1 MSEFWIFLAIAGV
14 IISFA
19 RKEDQ
24 ARKRRGNTGQGMP
37 QENPQEELE
46 RQLRELFGEETPA
59 APKPK
64 PAEFTTP
71 TEVKFTMSKPKP
83 AAAVTTPK
91 ENVSASKD
99 SISKSESSNT
109 TESTQIDDM
118 IKDFTMEKAVIYSE
132 ILKPKFDEY

>member
-37 QENPQEELE
+37 KENPQEELE

-71 TEVKFTMSKPKP
+71 TEVKYTLPKPKP
-83 AAAVTTPK
+83 IASVNTPK
-91 ENVSASKD
+91 ENVSASKENK
-99 SISKSESSNT
+99 SKSSST

-118 IKDFTMEKAVIYSE
+118 IKDFTMKKAVIYSE

>member
-24 ARKRRGNTGQGMP
+24 ARKRRGKTGQGMP

-46 RQLRELFGEETPA
+46 RQLRELFGEETPT

-71 TEVKFTMSKPKP
+71 TEVKYTLSKPKP
-83 AAAVTTPK
+83 IAAVNTLK
-91 ENVSASKD
+91 ENVSASKENK
-99 SISKSESSNT
+99 SKSSNT